1 MLCRQG
7 APDKGPSV
15 REPSSDAFPTFSV
28 APCCRCFHNSWS
40 ASRITII
47 ATDYEIDFHVRLN
60 VFVLCRVCAVGSVFP
75 SPWDELDVP
84 LSPFVG
90 WEGGG
95 VSPSPFGGGGEDGN
109 FHWTVLAS
117 IVFSYREPWEGQDIK
132 CERRCAPDKL
142 SQVLSSS
149 HELRELP

>member
-1 MLCRQG
+1 M
-7 APDKGPSV
+7 
-15 REPSSDAFPTFSV
+15 
-28 APCCRCFHNSWS
+28 
-40 ASRITII
+40 
-47 ATDYEIDFHVRLN
+47 
-60 VFVLCRVCAVGSVFP
+60 GSVFP

-149 HELRELP
+149 HKLREAPRSSRASMMLTPSCSNTLPVNNVINVTVNSSGLLSSTSPRDSGWLRSSGQTPDHINWMAAVGCC